1 MRIVLDAMGGDNA
14 PAVEVEGAV
23 QAVKEFANI
32 TVLLVGKQ
40 AEIEKRL
47 LLHKMKD
54 TERKRLEI
62 INATESV
69 SMSESPAEAFK
80 KKTDSSIAVSAR
92 LLKENKA
99 DALVSAGNT
108 GAVVVATLLGVGRI
122 PGVSRPGILVPFP
135 SKKGKTA
142 LIDAGGNVDCKP
154 EHLVH
159 FGIMGSLYAKHILK
173 IENPLVGVLSV
184 GEEDEKGNELSLATS
199 ELMKKTSLN
208 FKGNVEGRDVVNGSV
223 DVVACDGF
231 VGNVILK
238 LAEGIGGF
246 VFSFIK
252 EEIKKNPLAMIGA
265 LLMKP
270 AFKNLKKQMT
280 ADEYGGAPL
289 LGIKKPVIITHG
301 SANAKAIKNSIK
313 VAAQFVDEHINDEIE
328 AAVKSAGRLE

>member
-14 PAVEVEGAV
+14 PAVEIEGAI
-23 QAVKEFANI
+23 QAVREFDNI
-32 TVLLVGKQ
+32 TVVLVGKKEQ
-40 AEIEKRL
+40 LEKL
-47 LLHKMKD
+47 AAGYKLTGKEKA
-54 TERKRLEI
+54 RLEI
-62 INATESV
+62 VHASETV

-80 KKTDSSIAVSAR
+80 KKPDSSIAVCAK
-92 LLKENKA
+92 LLKEQKA

-108 GAVVVATLLGVGRI
+108 GAVVVTTLLGVGRI

-154 EHLVH
+154 AHLVH

-173 IENPLVGVLSV
+173 IDNPLVGVLSV
-184 GEEDEKGNELSLATS
+184 GEEDEKGNELSIATR
-199 ELMKKTSLN
+199 EMMKKTNLN

-231 VGNVILK
+231 VGNVMLK
-238 LAEGIGGF
+238 LAEGIGDF
-246 VFSFIK
+246 IFSFIK
-252 EEIKKNPLAMIGA
+252 GEVKKNPLAMIGA

-270 AFKNLKKQMT
+270 VFLNLKKQMT
-280 ADEYGGAPL
+280 VDEYGGAPL

-328 AAVKSAGRLE
+328 AAVKTAGRLE